1 MRIKLVGWI
10 GVLLVTVLW
19 VSSAE
24 AAYVLRKTVIAN
36 GAMVYTGNTLGLSKA
51 STINAQGTLGSIGT
65 FISTDTTLLD
75 IVPAQGLAQPSH
87 LVRPTIGPRTLRRRT
102 WSFRRELP
110 YCTPN

>member
-36 GAMVYTGNTLGLSKA
+36 GAMV
-51 STINAQGTLGSIGT
+51 
-65 FISTDTTLLD
+65 
-75 IVPAQGLAQPSH
+75 
-87 LVRPTIGPRTLRRRT
+87 LRAIP
-102 WSFRRELP
+102 WG
-110 YCTPN
+110 